1 MLFLNFSSN
10 LARPSQILFPLSAIL
25 KKLCP
30 NMNFFYSIIFILIF
44 AIGLNAQSF
53 STNFNVN
60 LNNNDTKSIV
70 ELWQSYLKT
79 NSKDFWVER
88 GTKNL
93 ANFNVLDMEGILNP
107 SLMNWGFDNRIL
119 SINRISEN
127 KYLIKSLFEK
137 ENKDVFAITNV
148 VAIKEG
154 NQFKLS
160 NYLFEVTENWKS
172 THSKN
177 IKYVYMPDYVLKQ
190 NEIDEAETFYSD
202 LCKIF
207 NVQPEKITYFI
218 AKNCDNIFD
227 ILGYEFIFSKGMS
240 KECGYFEEK
249 NNFIFA
255 TEEAGANHFHEI
267 THFINKHFPNANVL
281 LLTGISAYIS
291 KDKAHLGKPLIYHT
305 KRVNEYLEKHHKI
318 NISKPFDFFELD
330 ENTNPQYVIGAVL
343 CDLILEKGGKAE
355 LISAFN
361 STKTDEDLL
370 RYLNSKIL
378 KKNEDLN
385 TVLRKRI
392 EKIAKKDNFPNK
404 IVNES

>member
-1 MLFLNFSSN
+1 
-10 LARPSQILFPLSAIL
+10 
-25 KKLCP
+25 
-30 NMNFFYSIIFILIF
+30 MNFFYSIIFILIF

-305 KRVNEYLEKHHKI
+305 KRVNEYLEKHQEI
-318 NISKPFDFFELD
+318 NLSKPFDFFELD

>member
-1 MLFLNFSSN
+1 V
-10 LARPSQILFPLSAIL
+10 LSAIL